1 MAVVLGVG
9 GHTLPVQHLLKA
21 RVPMHTTRT
30 GWGVG
35 SQARSKAHLLGKVRF
50 EWVRS
55 SICYSRH

>member
-9 GHTLPVQHLLKA
+9 GHMLPEQHLLEA

-35 SQARSKAHLLGKVRF
+35 SQARSKTHLRGKVRF
-50 EWVRS
+50 EWVRRS
-55 SICYSRH
+55 

>member
-21 RVPMHTTRT
+21 RVPMHTTRM

-35 SQARSKAHLLGKVRF
+35 SQARSKAHLLGKVRV
-50 EWVRS
+50 EWVRRS
-55 SICYSRH
+55 